1 MRCARALSARRF
13 GRVLAT
19 LTALIVVV
27 PQTATAGGGSAS
39 GSYEF
44 ESPLFGLAAK
54 GGSLFV
60 ADAGAGVVRLRNGNG
75 KLIAELPG
83 VTDVA
88 PIDHTSMYAVTGAPN
103 RRLYRITD
111 GVVSRVANL
120 GAFEADVNPD
130 GGEIDSNPF
139 DVAALPGGRALVA
152 DAAAN
157 ALLIVRA
164 DGTVDWVATLP
175 ERLASTKNLKRL
187 VGCPK
192 AEPDWEFACDLP
204 NRIPA
209 QAVAT
214 SVAVGPDGAWYVGE
228 LKGFPAPRRSSRV
241 WRIEPGTRHAECGS
255 SPDCSIVVRGLT
267 SIVDLTFGHDGAL
280 HAVEIDED
288 TWLAVEL
295 GQSTVGTVN
304 SCEVATGDCEVV
316 THLRLPTAVASTRR
330 HTYATVRSLVPGRA
344 DVVRIA

>member
-1 MRCARALSARRF
+1 VRCARALSARRF

-204 NRIPA
+204 DRIPA

-214 SVAVGPDGAWYVGE
+214 SVVVGPDCAWYVGE

>member
-1 MRCARALSARRF
+1 M
-13 GRVLAT
+13 
-19 LTALIVVV
+19 
-27 PQTATAGGGSAS
+27 
-39 GSYEF
+39 
-44 ESPLFGLAAK
+44 
-54 GGSLFV
+54 
-60 ADAGAGVVRLRNGNG
+60 
-75 KLIAELPG
+75 
-83 VTDVA
+83 
-88 PIDHTSMYAVTGAPN
+88 
-103 RRLYRITD
+103 
-111 GVVSRVANL
+111 VSRVANL

-204 NRIPA
+204 DRIPA

-267 SIVDLTFGHDGAL
+267 SIVDLNFGHDGAL